1 MMIPRSNYLTALV
14 VCFSFGILN
23 LSSIN
28 PAYAQPQTDVGT
40 LQAKISDIIN
50 VANYTYV
57 EVDTGTDK
65 VWAAGPVTT
74 LKKGDTVAFSTAMP
88 MQDFYSESMGRNF
101 KQIYFVSRFMTETEP
116 RTLPDKP
123 PADAQIK
130 KLKTSFAN
138 IARVEDGNNIA
149 EIHAEKAKLNGKII
163 RVRGQV
169 TRFAEDVMGKNWLH
183 IQDNSSF
190 DDLTVTTDNTVAV
203 GDVVVIEGEL
213 ELDKDFDYGYVFSL
227 IVQSAKVTKE

>member
-1 MMIPRSNYLTALV
+1 
-14 VCFSFGILN
+14 
-23 LSSIN
+23 
-28 PAYAQPQTDVGT
+28 
-40 LQAKISDIIN
+40 
-50 VANYTYV
+50 
-57 EVDTGTDK
+57 
-65 VWAAGPVTT
+65 
-74 LKKGDTVAFSTAMP
+74 
-88 MQDFYSESMGRNF
+88 
-101 KQIYFVSRFMTETEP
+101 
-116 RTLPDKP
+116 
-123 PADAQIK
+123 
-130 KLKTSFAN
+130 
-138 IARVEDGNNIA
+138 RVEDGNNIA

>member
-1 MMIPRSNYLTALV
+1 
-14 VCFSFGILN
+14 
-23 LSSIN
+23 
-28 PAYAQPQTDVGT
+28 
-40 LQAKISDIIN
+40 
-50 VANYTYV
+50 
-57 EVDTGTDK
+57 
-65 VWAAGPVTT
+65 
-74 LKKGDTVAFSTAMP
+74 
-88 MQDFYSESMGRNF
+88 
-101 KQIYFVSRFMTETEP
+101 MTETEP

-138 IARVEDGNNIA
+138 ISRVEDGNNIA